1 MTTTQRIKEQLI
13 SYLTENSPSEA
24 LAIADANAREE
35 IEFPCIVVDVQGS
48 EAHSVA
54 LPMVN
59 RAEAVITLR
68 AHSGDEAD
76 ASINEWIGSLER
88 LFFDHVE
95 MTRAMNESGVLFYEW
110 VYNGSS
116 QDWDAATVEITFA
129 ANIMFARI

>member
-35 IEFPCIVVDVQGS
+35 IEFPCIAVDVQGS

-68 AHSGDEAD
+68 AHAGDEAD
-76 ASINEWIGSLER
+76 ASINDWIGALEN
-88 LFFDHVE
+88 LLSNHVE

-110 VYNGSS
+110 IYNGST
-116 QDWDAATVEITFA
+116 QDWDAATVEINFA